1 MEASKVDDR
10 NEDEDEDGNHGGGSR
25 LLLVQRGVRCLI
37 TSPLRS
43 QGKKLYTY
51 SSAGRGHTP
60 NIRLAKQLRTF
71 VAGTH
76 E

>member
-10 NEDEDEDGNHGGGSR
+10 DEDEDEDENHGGGSG
-25 LLLVQRGVRCLI
+25 LLLVQRGVRCLT
-37 TSPLRS
+37 TSPPRS
-43 QGKKLYTY
+43 QLYTY
-51 SSAGRGHTP
+51 SSAGRDHTH

-71 VAGTH
+71 ATDTH